1 MTPSLLDPRTKMI
14 LTGSTA
20 VILVTA
26 ERGLILLLSAG
37 LLVAAALLL
46 GLMRAWLKF
55 FKGLGPAVA
64 GFFVIAWLAFDL
76 ATALTAGL
84 RLLALGTVFFLFFQT
99 TPPTGLSKA
108 LVTMGLPYAFSFVL
122 TVSMEFIPV
131 LTRRAANIR
140 DAQRARGIPLEGG
153 LGTLRYLPAL
163 LGPLLIQSF
172 KLADEMAEA
181 LEARG
186 FGAAERRPRYETRF
200 RWVDWVTVLMSLAG
214 LIAFLLLKKIWLFAL
229 LGGWAQYMV
238 ESMDSK
244 P

>member
-1 MTPSLLDPRTKMI
+1 MKPSRIDPRTK
-14 LTGSTA
+14 
-20 VILVTA
+20 
-26 ERGLILLLSAG
+26 LILAVSAAVVLVSVDQWPVLLGAAG
-37 LLVAAALLL
+37 LLWAAALPLRL
-46 GLMRAWLKF
+46 VRPWLKF

-76 ATALTAGL
+76 PMALTAGL

-108 LVTMGLPYAFSFVL
+108 LVNMGLPYAFSFVL

-140 DAQRARGIPLEGG
+140 DAQRARGIPLQGG
-153 LGTLRYLPAL
+153 LGTLRHLPAL

-186 FGAAERRPRYETRF
+186 FGAAGRQPHPKLRF
-200 RWVDWVTVLMSLAG
+200 QALDWIIALMSLTG
-214 LIAFLLLKKIWLFAL
+214 IISFLLLK
-229 LGGWAQYMV
+229 
-238 ESMDSK
+238 
-244 P
+244 

>member
-1 MTPSLLDPRTKMI
+1 MKPFILDPRAK
-14 LTGSTA
+14 
-20 VILVTA
+20 
-26 ERGLILLLSAG
+26 LILAVSAAVVLVSVDQWPILLGAAG
-37 LLVAAALLL
+37 LLWAAAIPLRLV
-46 GLMRAWLKF
+46 RPWLKF

-76 ATALTAGL
+76 PLALTAGL
-84 RLLALGTVFFLFFQT
+84 RLLALGTVFFFFFQT
-99 TPPTGLSKA
+99 TPPTGLSNA

-153 LGTLRYLPAL
+153 LGTLRHLPAL

-186 FGAAERRPRYETRF
+186 FGASGRRPHYETRF
-200 RWVDWVTVLMSLAG
+200 RLVDWVTVILSLAG
-214 LIAFLLLKKIWLFAL
+214 LLGSLFVKRSIL
-229 LGGWAQYMV
+229 NL
-238 ESMDSK
+238 
-244 P
+244 

>member
-1 MTPSLLDPRTKMI
+1 MKPSLLDPRTKMI
-14 LTGSTA
+14 LTVSTA

-26 ERGLILLLSAG
+26 DQWSILLTASG
-37 LLVAAALLL
+37 LLGTAALLL
-46 GLMRAWLKF
+46 GFMRPWLKF

-64 GFFVIAWLAFDL
+64 GFFAIAWLAFDL
-76 ATALTAGL
+76 PTALTAGL
-84 RLLALGTVFFLFFQT
+84 RLLALGTLFFLFFQT
-99 TPPTGLSKA
+99 TPPTGLSNA

-131 LTRRAANIR
+131 LTRRAVNIR
-140 DAQRARGIPLEGG
+140 DAQRARGIPLQGG
-153 LGTLRYLPAL
+153 LRTLRYLPAL

-186 FGAAERRPRYETRF
+186 FEAGKRHPRQPLRFRPR
-200 RWVDWVTVLMSLAG
+200 DWLIVSVSLAG
-214 LIAFLLLKKIWLFAL
+214 LTAWALFR
-229 LGGWAQYMV
+229 
-238 ESMDSK
+238 